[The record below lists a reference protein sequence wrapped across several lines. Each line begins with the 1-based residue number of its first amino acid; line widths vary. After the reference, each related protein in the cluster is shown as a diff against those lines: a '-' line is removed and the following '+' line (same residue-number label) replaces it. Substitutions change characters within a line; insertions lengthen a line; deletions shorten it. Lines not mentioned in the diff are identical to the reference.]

1 MIQDTKIYDK
11 VMDKLLKEETEFNVL
26 GEDSII
32 RKFHLCIEDGVK
44 AAVISELLG
53 ERTHQYSGLF
63 ETGHYDSSRLN
74 LCYYKNNV
82 GELYGKVG
90 NLPIPKSM
98 AILQDDGT
106 TEVFEQVGHVERYFT
121 LFLGISKSEGEGKL
135 NVRFIVKGIK
145 SFDIT
150 NTVEVWMKN

>member
-11 VMDKLLKEETEFNVL
+11 VMDKLFKEETEFNVL
-26 GEDSII
+26 GENPII
-32 RKFHLCIEDGVK
+32 RKFHLRIRDGVK

-53 ERTHQYSGLF
+53 GCIHQFSGLF
-63 ETGHYDSSRLN
+63 ETNHYDSSRLN

-90 NLPIPKSM
+90 NLPIQKNM
-98 AILQDDGT
+98 AILRDDGT
-106 TEVFEQVGHVERYFT
+106 TEFFEQVGHVERDFT
-121 LFLGISKSEGEGKL
+121 LFLGISNSEEDGKL
-135 NVRFIVKGIK
+135 NIRFIVKSIK